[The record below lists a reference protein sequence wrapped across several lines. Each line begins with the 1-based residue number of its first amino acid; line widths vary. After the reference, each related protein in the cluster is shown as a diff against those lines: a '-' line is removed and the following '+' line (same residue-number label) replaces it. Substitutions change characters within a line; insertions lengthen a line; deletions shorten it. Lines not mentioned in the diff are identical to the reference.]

1 MTDNKRCLRS
11 VDEFSVSQREREEV
25 KTHILSK
32 LL

>member
-25 KTHILSK
+25 KRHIRSK